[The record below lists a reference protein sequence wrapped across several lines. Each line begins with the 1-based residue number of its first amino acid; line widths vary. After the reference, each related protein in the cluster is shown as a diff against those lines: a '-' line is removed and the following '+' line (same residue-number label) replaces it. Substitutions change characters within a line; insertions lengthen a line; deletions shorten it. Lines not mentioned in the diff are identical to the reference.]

1 MPFDVDVERTK
12 EGLLKYCEDMTTKT
26 DTDEKEL

>member
-12 EGLLKYCEDMTTKT
+12 EGLLEYCEEMTKRT